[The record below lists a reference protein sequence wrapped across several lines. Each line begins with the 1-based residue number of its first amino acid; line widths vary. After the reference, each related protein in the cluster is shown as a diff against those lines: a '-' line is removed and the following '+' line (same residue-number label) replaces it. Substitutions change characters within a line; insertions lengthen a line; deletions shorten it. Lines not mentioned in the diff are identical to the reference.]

1 MDFGGLFG
9 AVGNVISTAMTNR
22 ANKKMTARTNNMQ
35 KQLADEAWARETAY
49 NAPSAQMQRYRAAG
63 LNPHLIYG
71 QNDNGYQYQTPD
83 LETPQSVAADMSSLS
98 DFGIGSF
105 QDIRTRRLQ
114 NDILDEE
121 LKQKVI
127 DTDYKIENS
136 QLDVEVKR
144 LLKKKTARE
153 ILGLDFAN
161 KIQENNVHMIPIRN
175 FREQLENKKV
185 RQEIENCIKSLHLQ
199 ERSINA
205 STFTNELIRNLVKK
219 FLGANSASS
228 QDISDA
234 VDNAVHEIIGNMNI
248 LFDVGERI
256 SDKIKEFL
264 EQHQY
269 FHYSTGN
276 TDHGGADF

>member
-161 KIQENNVHMIPIRN
+161 KIQENNVHMIPVRN
-175 FREQLENKKV
+175 FREMLENKKV
-185 RQEIENCIKSLHLQ
+185 QQDIENSIKSLHLQ

-248 LFDVGERI
+248 PFDVGERI

-264 EQHQY
+264 KHHQY

>member
-1 MDFGGLFG
+1 MSGIFG
-9 AVGNVISTAMTNR
+9 AIGNVITTAMTNR
-22 ANKKMTARTNNMQ
+22 ANKKMTAQTNNMQ

-98 DFGIGSF
+98 DFGIGTF

-161 KIQENNVHMIPIRN
+161 KIQENDVHMIPVRN
-175 FREQLENKKV
+175 FREMLENKKV
-185 RQEIENCIKSLHLQ
+185 KQEIENSIKSLHLQ

-234 VDNAVHEIIGNMNI
+234 VDNAVHEIIGNMSI
-248 LFDVGERI
+248 PFDVGDRI
-256 SDKIKEFL
+256 ADKIKEFL
-264 EQHQY
+264 KHHEY

>member
-1 MDFGGLFG
+1 MSGIFG
-9 AVGNVISTAMTNR
+9 AIGNVITTAMTNR
-22 ANKKMTARTNNMQ
+22 ANKKMTAQTNNMQ

-98 DFGIGSF
+98 DFGIGTF

-185 RQEIENCIKSLHLQ
+185 RQEIENSIKSLHLQ

-248 LFDVGERI
+248 PFDVGERI

-264 EQHQY
+264 KHHQY

>member
-1 MDFGGLFG
+1 MSGIFG
-9 AVGNVISTAMTNR
+9 AIGNVITTAMTNR
-22 ANKKMTARTNNMQ
+22 ANKKMTAQTNNMQ

-98 DFGIGSF
+98 DFGIGTF

-136 QLDVEVKR
+136 ELDVEVKR

-175 FREQLENKKV
+175 FREMLENKKV
-185 RQEIENCIKSLHLQ
+185 QQDIENSIKSLHLQ

-248 LFDVGERI
+248 PFDVGERI

-264 EQHQY
+264 KHHQY